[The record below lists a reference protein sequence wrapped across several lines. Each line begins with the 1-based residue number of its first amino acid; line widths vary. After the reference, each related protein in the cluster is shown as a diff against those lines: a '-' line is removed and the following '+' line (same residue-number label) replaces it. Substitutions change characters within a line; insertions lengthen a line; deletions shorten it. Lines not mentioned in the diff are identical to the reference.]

1 MSDRGQETEAKFY
14 VLHLDQITTR
24 LQKLQAR
31 LIQQRVLETNL
42 RFDLPDA
49 SFHSTGRVLRLRRDT
64 KARLT
69 YKGAGQNKSGVLDR
83 QEIEFVVDDFEKA
96 RQFLEALGYRQTMV
110 YEKYRTTYILESDSL
125 LSENQ
130 KRASGLQSC
139 QIMLDA
145 LPYGDFVEIEG
156 ETLDQIQSMAVKLN
170 LDWNAA
176 IETSYTGLFE
186 NVRKTLKL
194 SFQDILFKN
203 FESIQ
208 VTAGHLGVHVADG

>member
-31 LIQQRVLETNL
+31 LIQPRVLETNL

-110 YEKYRTTYILESDSL
+110 YEKYRTTYELDNTS
-125 LSENQ
+125 
-130 KRASGLQSC
+130 
-139 QIMLDA
+139 IMLDT

-156 ETLDQIQSMAVKLN
+156 ETLDQIQSVAVKLN

-186 NVRKTLKL
+186 NVHKALKL

-203 FESIQ
+203 FEGIQ
-208 VTAGHLGVHVADG
+208 VTAGHLGVRASDN

>member
-24 LQKLQAR
+24 LQKSQAR
-31 LIQQRVLETNL
+31 LIQPRVLETNL

-96 RQFLEALGYRQTMV
+96 RQFLEALGYRQTMI
-110 YEKYRTTYILESDSL
+110 YEKYRTTYELDNTS
-125 LSENQ
+125 
-130 KRASGLQSC
+130 
-139 QIMLDA
+139 IMLDT

-156 ETLDQIQSMAVKLN
+156 ETLDQIQSVAVKLN

-186 NVRKTLKL
+186 NVHKALKL

-203 FESIQ
+203 FEGIQ
-208 VTAGHLGVHVADG
+208 VTAGHLGVRASDN